1 MVGVR
6 KLMDFIFTQQELA
19 ELDDILPE
27 VVKRDRHDK
36 KKKQEEENAKAEQVG
51 CAKGKDTGC

>member
-1 MVGVR
+1 
-6 KLMDFIFTQQELA
+6 MDFIFTQQELA